1 MAKPPCGGEGKNIYG
16 LRTMTRKFKKI
27 RQMEIIV
34 IHPQNAPIY
43 NVKYRKEE
51 SEVKAQIELIKE

>member
-1 MAKPPCGGEGKNIYG
+1 
-16 LRTMTRKFKKI
+16 MTRKFKKI

-43 NVKYRKEE
+43 NVKYKKEE